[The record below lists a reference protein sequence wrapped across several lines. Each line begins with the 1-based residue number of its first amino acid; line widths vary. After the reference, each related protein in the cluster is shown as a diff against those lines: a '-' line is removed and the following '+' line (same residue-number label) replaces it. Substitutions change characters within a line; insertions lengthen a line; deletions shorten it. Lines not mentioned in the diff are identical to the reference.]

1 MEVTHAMAYNEIV
14 ADSLNTTI
22 MRAHKKYAVSTP
34 ASFFTPED
42 CFPMGQYTG
51 GYSMDFKVGDKAVY
65 PAHGVGVIKGIETQD
80 FDEIRQT
87 FYVLKILDNGMTIM
101 VPVENAS
108 AIGMRPVINE
118 IQVEKVYDILRDRDV
133 PTDNQTWNRRY
144 REYMNKIQTGDPI
157 EVGKVLRDL
166 ALLRGDKSLSFGERK
181 MYDQA
186 HSLLVQ
192 ELSVAKDCDEK
203 TIEAEIESIFEV

>member
-1 MEVTHAMAYNEIV
+1 ME
-14 ADSLNTTI
+14 
-22 MRAHKKYAVSTP
+22 
-34 ASFFTPED
+34 
-42 CFPMGQYTG
+42 
-51 GYSMDFKVGDKAVY
+51 FKVGDKAVY
-65 PAHGVGVIKGIETQD
+65 PAHGVGVIKGIETPD

-101 VPVENAS
+101 VPVNNAS
-108 AIGMRPVINE
+108 AIGMRPVINL
-118 IQVEKVYDILRDRDV
+118 IQVEKVYEILRDRDV

-166 ALLRGDKSLSFGERK
+166 ALLRGDKNLSFGERK

-203 TIEAEIESIFEV
+203 SIEAEIEAIFAD

>member
-1 MEVTHAMAYNEIV
+1 MTHAVAYNEIV
-14 ADSLNTTI
+14 ADSVNTTI
-22 MRAHKKYAVSTP
+22 MRAHLNYAVSTQTG
-34 ASFFTPED
+34 FFTPED
-42 CFPMGQYTG
+42 GFTPGQHTRG
-51 GYSMDFKVGDKAVY
+51 HSMDFKVGDKAVY

>member
-1 MEVTHAMAYNEIV
+1 M
-14 ADSLNTTI
+14 
-22 MRAHKKYAVSTP
+22 
-34 ASFFTPED
+34 
-42 CFPMGQYTG
+42 
-51 GYSMDFKVGDKAVY
+51 MDFKVGDKAVY